1 MDARA
6 DGTPDAGGNLTV
18 SGVPAAAAN
27 TTASL
32 TGNATAAGNATASG
46 NGTVDAQ
53 YELMYQFINLP
64 ADRLS
69 ALRKLVDK
77 LDDMSA
83 EDKAALRERVMQQMA
98 LLQELRRDVGPATRG
113 LSSRDRDVLRRYY
126 FSLVPEDTQA
136 WLDRAKTQ
144 TSPEQMKAIVRDMLT
159 SAATRGIA
167 PDPKISD
174 NPGDASPPGPNGRGR
189 GGPPPGGWGDP
200 FGPDGGAR
208 GLPPPRH
215 DGDGDRPPPGNTTVS
230 PAPGNTTT

>member
-1 MDARA
+1 
-6 DGTPDAGGNLTV
+6 
-18 SGVPAAAAN
+18 
-27 TTASL
+27 
-32 TGNATAAGNATASG
+32 
-46 NGTVDAQ
+46 
-53 YELMYQFINLP
+53 MYQFINLP
-64 ADRLS
+64 PERLT

-98 LLQELRRDVGPATRG
+98 LLQELRRDVGPATRE
-113 LSSRDRDVLRRYY
+113 LSPRDRDVLRRYY

-144 TSPEQMKAIVRDMLT
+144 NSPDQMKAIVRDMLT

-167 PDPKISD
+167 PDPKLSD
-174 NPGDASPPGPNGRGR
+174 NPADAGPPGPGGPGRNDRGR

-215 DGDGDRPPPGNTTVS
+215 DGDTDGNHPPPPSNTMVSPATGNTTAAS
-230 PAPGNTTT
+230 